1 MRKKETKLPFFQ
13 ICQLKIVKLRHPRGS
28 IDTLINLIKEFR
40 KFAGYIQIYVYFPWS
55 MFISFLFCVFYSWFK
70 SSISHQPEL
79 HMY

>member
-40 KFAGYIQIYVYFPWS
+40 KFAGYIQIYVYFP
-55 MFISFLFCVFYSWFK
+55 
-70 SSISHQPEL
+70 
-79 HMY
+79 